1 VIHFIAVRPEE
12 AYLLDQFGEPY
23 RRYLASVRR
32 YL

>member
-1 VIHFIAVRPEE
+1 VRPEE
-12 AYLLDQFGEPY
+12 AYLLERFGEPY